1 MLYGKDSVI
10 TLISSMI
17 KNERLSHSFILLGER
32 GVGKKTLAEY
42 LAKMILCQNSSSS
55 PCGVCKSCLMC
66 QNGAH
71 PDLIKLSPS
80 GKQENFRTDDLRFL
94 ISDASVSANEGGYK
108 VYILPE
114 IDKALPAAQNVLLKI
129 IEEPPANVVFIM
141 TATSKEKILS
151 TVLSRSV
158 SLAVPLAYE
167 EDCIKALGEKGITHS
182 DAERAV
188 KYFGG
193 NIGACLEYLEG
204 ASDDHPFEAVE
215 AITKALV
222 NGDEYIL
229 AKELC
234 SLDRDRAFAIKAISV
249 LQSVI
254 RDALTAK
261 FGNISP
267 ISPMREEAVQ
277 MSKIIRTGGLE
288 KMYSA
293 CSESIT
299 KITGNASMVLALSD
313 LACKLKTYSLK

>member
-1 MLYGKDSVI
+1 MLYGKDGVI

-17 KNERLSHSFILLGER
+17 KNKRLSHSFILLGER

-42 LAKMILCQNSSSS
+42 LAKMILCQSGNS
-55 PCGVCKSCLMC
+55 PCGICKSCLMC
-66 QNGAH
+66 ENGAH
-71 PDLIKLSPS
+71 PDLIRLSAS
-80 GKQENFRTDDLRFL
+80 GRQENFRADDLRFL
-94 ISDASVSANEGGYK
+94 ISDASVSANEGGHK

-158 SLAVPLAYE
+158 SLAVPQASE
-167 EDCIKALGEKGITHS
+167 DDCIKALEENGISRS

-204 ASDDHPFEAVE
+204 SSDDHPFEAVQN
-215 AITKALV
+215 IVSALTS
-222 NGDEYIL
+222 GDEYVL
-229 AKELC
+229 ARELN
-234 SLDRDRAFAIKAISV
+234 SLERDRAFAVKAIGV

-267 ISPMREEAVQ
+267 ISPMREEAVG

-293 CSESIT
+293 CSECIS
-299 KITGNASMVLALSD
+299 KISGNASMTLALAD